1 MTLKGRSGS
10 HWFVLFIIVLFSV
23 AAPLA
28 QFKVP
33 PVMPILMHVFSLSAG
48 KAGLL
53 MSIFA
58 LTGLILALPGGFIY
72 QRLGFRTTG
81 LVAILAV
88 IVGAALGALSTSIG
102 MLLTSRFIE
111 GIGLSLTTIVA
122 PAVIAM
128 RFTPETRGK
137 AMGIWCGSV
146 PLGWLL
152 AFSSAPWLSG
162 RWDWPGV
169 WWFCFFYALLGAV
182 LYYLFVRPVPEAA
195 AAETGQTE
203 HEKPGIRDL
212 AQALRNRDLWLI
224 SFLFC
229 CFNIIFIAFM
239 TWFPTYSHAV
249 RGLSL
254 SQADLLMS
262 VMTALL
268 LVSGPLG
275 GWLSDRLGSRKI
287 ICVVPML
294 LLMLLFP
301 LASIVTDGNR
311 LAVIVVVG
319 LIGAFVPTGVF
330 SAGPEVVGDERLHG
344 MAMAMILLGQNA
356 GMLLGPL
363 VFGWIIDVTG
373 GWQVAFWS
381 LLPVGAAGALA
392 GWKVRYR

>member
-1 MTLKGRSGS
+1 MTLKARSGS
-10 HWFVLFIIVLFSV
+10 PWFVLFIVVLFSV

-33 PVMPILMHVFSLSAG
+33 PVMPILMHAFSLPAS

-72 QRLGFRTTG
+72 QRLGFQATG
-81 LVAILAV
+81 LIAILAV
-88 IVGAALGALSTSIG
+88 IVGAALGGLSTSIG

-128 RFTPETRGK
+128 RFRPETRGK

-152 AFSSAPWLSG
+152 AFSSAPWLSR

-169 WWFCFFYALLGAV
+169 WWFCFFYALVGAL
-182 LYYLFVRPVPEAA
+182 LYYLFVRPAPGTA
-195 AAETGQTE
+195 AAETGQAE
-203 HEKPGIRDL
+203 HEEPGIRDL

-239 TWFPTYSHAV
+239 TWFPTYCHAV

-262 VMTALL
+262 VMTVLL
-268 LVSGPLG
+268 LVSGPFG
-275 GWLSDRLGSRKI
+275 GWLSDRLGSRRV
-287 ICVVPML
+287 ICVAPML
-294 LLMLLFP
+294 LLMFLFP
-301 LASIVTDGNR
+301 LASVLTGEGR
-311 LAVIVVVG
+311 VAVIAVVG

-356 GMLLGPL
+356 GMLVGPL
-363 VFGWIIDVTG
+363 VFGWIVDTAG
-373 GWQVAFWS
+373 GWQAAFWS
-381 LLPVGAAGALA
+381 LLPIGALGALA
-392 GWKVRYR
+392 GWKVRFR

>member
-1 MTLKGRSGS
+1 
-10 HWFVLFIIVLFSV
+10 VLLIIVLFSV

-33 PVMPILMHVFSLSAG
+33 PVMPILMHAFSLSAG
-48 KAGLL
+48 RAGLL

-58 LTGLILALPGGFIY
+58 LTGLFLALPGGFIF
-72 QRLGFRTTG
+72 QRLGFRATG
-81 LVAILAV
+81 MIAILAV

-137 AMGIWCGSV
+137 AMGIWCASV

-169 WWFCFFYALLGAV
+169 WWFCFFYAFLGAL
-182 LYYLFVRPVPEAA
+182 LYYLFVRPIPEAA
-195 AAETGQTE
+195 AVETGQTE
-203 HEKPGIRDL
+203 HEKPSVRDL

-262 VMTALL
+262 VMTVLL
-268 LVSGPLG
+268 LVSGPFG

-301 LASIVTDGNR
+301 LASVVTDGSR
-311 LAVIVVVG
+311 LAIIVIVG

-330 SAGPEVVGDERLHG
+330 SVGPEVVGDERLHG

-363 VFGWIIDVTG
+363 VFGWIVDITG